1 MRKSLLGKVE
11 ERILDKEK
19 GMEKN
24 QGDIQEQRIFR
35 ETSGSVALY
44 SVVVFF
50 LSKTKNFLS
59 IYFFFS

>member
-1 MRKSLLGKVE
+1 MHESRAGIGACRVRKSLLGKVE

-44 SVVVFF
+44 RV
-50 LSKTKNFLS
+50 LL
-59 IYFFFS
+59 FFF

>member
-1 MRKSLLGKVE
+1 MRKSLPGKVE

-19 GMEKN
+19 GMEKD

-44 SVVVFF
+44 RG
-50 LSKTKNFLS
+50 
-59 IYFFFS
+59 FFF

>member
-19 GMEKN
+19 GMEKD

-35 ETSGSVALY
+35 ETSGSVARYRGL
-44 SVVVFF
+44 
-50 LSKTKNFLS
+50 
-59 IYFFFS
+59 FFFK